1 MYISDYTVLQ
11 CAFDLPVVS
20 LGRKLQTVVV
30 VCIFLLTEGKFTF
43 VCILQRSPSHQD
55 TLKWGHLDEQ
65 ERFASNSPRTVPVI
79 RQFLVSHECPLR
91 FHCILLHRVTLL
103 L

>member
-43 VCILQRSPSHQD
+43 VCTEEPISS
-55 TLKWGHLDEQ
+55 GHP
-65 ERFASNSPRTVPVI
+65 ERGTP
-79 RQFLVSHECPLR
+79 
-91 FHCILLHRVTLL
+91 
-103 L
+103 